1 MVSWDI
7 KVKFLGVSPNIK
19 ELQKLAREQG
29 FSNIEEIKWLEV
41 NDKCE
46 STYLLIVNDR
56 GLNQETFKAEIVG

>member
-7 KVKFLGVSPNIK
+7 KVRFLGATPHIK

-29 FSNIEEIKWLEV
+29 FSNIEEMKWLEV

-56 GLNQETFKAEIVG
+56 GLNQETFKAEKV

>member
-7 KVKFLGVSPNIK
+7 KVKFLGVSPHIK